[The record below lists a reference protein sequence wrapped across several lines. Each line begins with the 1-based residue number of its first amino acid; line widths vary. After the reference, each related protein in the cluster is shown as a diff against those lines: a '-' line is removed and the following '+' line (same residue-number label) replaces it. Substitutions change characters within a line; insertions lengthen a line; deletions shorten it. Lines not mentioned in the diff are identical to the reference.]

1 MAADPFDHVMDSKRL
16 GFFETLGWEVHLPK
30 IHLPLYG
37 DFQITKFMIL
47 ELVAA
52 ALVVIIYVPLAR
64 RAQSGEPL
72 KGRFWN
78 AFEFVLTFLR
88 DFVVKPNLGEHDTNR
103 FLPFIWTLFLFIL
116 FCNLLG
122 MIPYMGSPTAS
133 ITVTGVL
140 ALSAFLLIHVGAVA
154 KMGMGGYF
162 KSYVPHMEVPY
173 HMGLFIVPM
182 IVLIEAMGHGIK
194 TFVLAVRLFANMF
207 AGHTVLAVILLFIVM
222 AKDTAFYLFWP
233 ITLGSVLGVTALSL
247 LELFVAFL
255 QAYIFA
261 FLTSLFLGMAL
272 HPQH

>member
-1 MAADPFDHVMDSKRL
+1 MAADPFGHVMDSNHL
-16 GFFETLGWEVHLPK
+16 DFFETLGWVVHLPK
-30 IHLPLYG
+30 VHLPLYG
-37 DFQITKFMIL
+37 DFQVTKFMIL
-47 ELVAA
+47 EFFAA
-52 ALVVIIYVPLAR
+52 VLVVAIYVPLAR
-64 RAQSGEPL
+64 RAQSGEPP
-72 KGRFWN
+72 KGAFWN
-78 AFEFVLTFLR
+78 SFEFILTFLR
-88 DFVVKPNLGEHDTNR
+88 DFVVKPNVGEHDMNR

-122 MIPYMGSPTAS
+122 MIPYAGSPTAS

-140 ALSAFLLIHVGAVA
+140 ALAAFLVIHGGSVA

-173 HMGLFIVPM
+173 HMGLFVVPM
-182 IVLIEAMGHGIK
+182 IVVIEALGHLIK

-233 ITLGSVLGVTALSL
+233 ITVSSVLAVVALSL

-261 FLTSLFLGMAL
+261 FLTSLFLGMTM